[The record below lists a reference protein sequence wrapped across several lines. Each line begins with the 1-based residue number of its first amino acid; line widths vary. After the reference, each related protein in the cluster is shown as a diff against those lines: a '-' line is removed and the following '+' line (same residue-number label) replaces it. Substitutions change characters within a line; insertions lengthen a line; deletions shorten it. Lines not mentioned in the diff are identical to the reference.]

1 VTEFIRGVATG
12 SGLGNFPG
20 VVVLTRDLFNAIEF
34 DAACSGDHQAAARQ
48 MSELANT
55 GTQTDEFPRSEAF
68 VRAGEQWL
76 LADDPVAAANGF
88 RRALADGGPAFTDPR
103 VPLARALFLMDR
115 PDEAD
120 TLIRQLEAE
129 LPGDPRIC
137 DLVAE
142 LLVECSDLPGA
153 LRWATAGVELCLGR
167 AARAGSDRADSD
179 RADSDRADSD
189 RADSD
194 RADSDHA
201 DSSAAESAAKQVL
214 ALPDAVRT
222 ELQLL
227 LRLRYRV
234 RNDLGLQEDG
244 YDLLLDG
251 LGGLAGLSPE
261 PTGAADTG

>member
-1 VTEFIRGVATG
+1 MTEFIRGVATG

-179 RADSDRADSD
+179 RADSD
-189 RADSD
+189 
-194 RADSDHA
+194 HA

>member
-1 VTEFIRGVATG
+1 MTEFIRGVATG

-189 RADSD
+189 
-194 RADSDHA
+194 HA